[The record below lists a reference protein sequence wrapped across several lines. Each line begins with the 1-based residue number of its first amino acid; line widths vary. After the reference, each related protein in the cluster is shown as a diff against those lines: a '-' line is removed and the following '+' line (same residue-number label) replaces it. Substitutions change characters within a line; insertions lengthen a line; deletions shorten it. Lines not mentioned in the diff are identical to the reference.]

1 MCTDE
6 DWGSGCPSGCVVQAL
21 LLQQEVAVER
31 RMLEVCDGVERHH
44 HASRSTLGSSWVFYH
59 TQRHALGSQRDSVLR
74 YVAGADRLA
83 RKLRLLRKLSSASS
97 QRLKE
102 LRQQVQKQMEELYHT
117 EVDVDIKI
125 RACQGSCASR
135 LTFRLQ
141 EEDYPDLLDQMA
153 LSPPAPP
160 PRRELP
166 DVATS
171 APGGLEEQLRHFG
184 DIEENKLVIHPPRL
198 HPEHPDL

>member
-1 MCTDE
+1 M
-6 DWGSGCPSGCVVQAL
+6 
-21 LLQQEVAVER
+21 
-31 RMLEVCDGVERHH
+31 RMMMFRT
-44 HASRSTLGSSWVFYH
+44 RSSS
-59 TQRHALGSQRDSVLR
+59 DSVLR
-74 YVAGADRLA
+74 YVTGADRLA

-102 LRQQVQKQMEELYHT
+102 LR
-117 EVDVDIKI
+117 
-125 RACQGSCASR
+125 

-141 EEDYPDLLDQMA
+141 EEDYPDLLDQIA

-184 DIEENKLVIHPPRL
+184 DIEENELVIHPPRL